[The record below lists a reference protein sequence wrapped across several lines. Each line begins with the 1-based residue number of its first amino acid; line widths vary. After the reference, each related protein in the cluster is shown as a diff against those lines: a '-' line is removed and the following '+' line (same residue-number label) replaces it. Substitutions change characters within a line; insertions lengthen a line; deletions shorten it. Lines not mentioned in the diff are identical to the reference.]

1 MNNLKFQT
9 IIQKKLTLY
18 LYSVFSLLFVAISVF
33 IYLQAQ
39 SNSQLILNKE
49 NQGLINYVQTQVGN
63 RHLLLKSYSHNEFL
77 VTSLVNDEIYK
88 VNSLL
93 ENLTRNKQFQSI
105 AFTDYTGKVKT
116 TTDTKFTK
124 SFDQLDINQ
133 ALIEGQSSI
142 VLLDGKMVFIQPIF
156 YYNTPQGV
164 IIASLPLSQIRQD
177 LKNKFEYPYQITLN
191 DQVLLESNYNS
202 DGNAEK
208 NSVSF
213 DRKITLHIANYIKRD
228 QTLKTNLIFLIFSFP
243 IAFGFWFIIKYLAG
257 TLALRLGKPLNDLI
271 HLIQN
276 NQLDEL
282 SLDSDTMEI
291 QELVSVYN
299 EQIRAIKKASSGL
312 EEKINLRTFELK
324 NTQKDLIKSLDNAKT
339 LTERAQAASKSKGEF
354 LANMSHE
361 IRTPM
366 NGVIG
371 MTDLLMQT
379 SLTSEQYKFAQ
390 TIHSSGNI
398 LLDLINDIL
407 DFSKIEAGKLNIE
420 PIDFNI
426 NQMLEEFVE
435 MMSLRANEKHI
446 FLSHF
451 VDYEITGTHQG
462 DTVRIKQILMNLV
475 GNALKFQENGEISIE
490 VQKSQGYGEHPWYI
504 FHVIDHGIGIN
515 PSQAE
520 QLFDK
525 FSQADGSI
533 TRRFGGT
540 GLGLSISKQLVELMG
555 GTIGVESEEGK
566 GSRFWFKLPIKQNI
580 PYKLNT
586 SYQHQEFAVLSNIN
600 LQSLKLIERHAKQ
613 LNLQM
618 ITLESLDSFEAFK
631 SQKNSTLPL
640 ILDSNSLPD
649 IQFNPNKLNVLENT
663 LFIESTKQT
672 IDHSHI
678 KNLIHISPLIFRSEF
693 YPSILQSKQ
702 LSTPIKYTP
711 KPTIP
716 LVLDS
721 YNQKI
726 LLVEDNPINQ
736 KVAKALFK
744 KLGLSISIAN
754 QGLEAL
760 DFLEQEKFDLVF
772 MDMQMPV
779 MDGLTATREILR
791 RWPHWNTPII
801 AMTANA
807 MTNDKEKCLSAG
819 MADFMTKPV
828 QIKVLREMLIK
839 HTQIVS

>member
-9 IIQKKLTLY
+9 IIQKKLTHY
-18 LYSVFSLLFVAISVF
+18 LYSVFSLSFVAISIF

-39 SNSQLILNKE
+39 NNSQLILNKE
-49 NQGLINYVQTQVGN
+49 NQGLSNFVQTQLGN
-63 RHLLLKSYSHNEFL
+63 RHLILKSYSHNELL
-77 VTSLVNDEIYK
+77 VTSLVNDETYK
-88 VNSLL
+88 VKSLL
-93 ENLTRNKQFQSI
+93 KNLTRNNQFQSI
-105 AFTDYTGKVKT
+105 AFTDYTGKVKA
-116 TTDTKFTK
+116 TTDTTFTHSIDK
-124 SFDQLDINQ
+124 LDINK
-133 ALIEGQSSI
+133 ALIEGQSNI
-142 VLLDGKMVFIQPIF
+142 KLIHGELLFIQPIF
-156 YYNTPQGV
+156 YYSTPQGV
-164 IIASLPLSQIRQD
+164 IIASLPLSHIQQE
-177 LKNKFEYPYQITLN
+177 LQNNLEYPYQIKLN
-191 DQVLLESNYNS
+191 DQVLFESNFNS
-202 DGNAEK
+202 
-208 NSVSF
+208 NSSSEHNSISI
-213 DRKITLHIANYIKRD
+213 DKKITLHIANYIDRD
-228 QTLKTNLIFLIFSFP
+228 KTLKTNILFFILSLP
-243 IAFGFWFIIKYLAG
+243 IAFAFWFIIKYLAG

-271 HLIQN
+271 HLIRDN
-276 NQLDEL
+276 ELDEL
-282 SLDSDTMEI
+282 SLESDTIEI

-299 EQIRAIKKASSGL
+299 EQIKTIKKASSGL

-324 NTQKDLIKSLDNAKT
+324 NTQKDLIKSLANAKT
-339 LTERAQAASKSKGEF
+339 LTERAEAASKSKGEF

-379 SLTSEQYKFAQ
+379 SLTSEQHKFAQ

-435 MMSLRANEKHI
+435 MMSLRANEKRI

-451 VDYEITGTHQG
+451 VDYKITGTHKG

-475 GNALKFQENGEISIE
+475 GNALKFQESGVISIE
-490 VQKSQGYGEHPWYI
+490 VQKSHGYGEHPWYMFNI
-504 FHVIDHGIGIN
+504 IDRGIGIK
-515 PSQAE
+515 PSQVE

-566 GSRFWFKLPIKQNI
+566 GSRFWFKLPLKQNI
-580 PYKLNT
+580 PCILNT
-586 SYQHQEFAVLSNIN
+586 SYQHNKFAILSNIN
-600 LQSLKLIERHAKQ
+600 TESLQLIERHADQ
-613 LNLQM
+613 LNLEM
-618 ITLESLDSFEAFK
+618 VRFDSFEAAKSHQNFK
-631 SQKNSTLPL
+631 LPL
-640 ILDSNSLPD
+640 IIDSNSLPD
-649 IQFNPNKLNVLENT
+649 IQYHPKRLDLLENAIFIDSSKET
-663 LFIESTKQT
+663 LDS
-672 IDHSHI
+672 SHI
-678 KNLIHISPLIFRSEF
+678 KNLVRISPLIFRSEL

-702 LSTPIKYTP
+702 LSAPIKYTP
-711 KPTIP
+711 TLLTPNEVSP
-716 LVLDS
+716 P
-721 YNQKI
+721 NQKI
-726 LLVEDNPINQ
+726 LLVEDNLINQ

-760 DFLEQEKFDLVF
+760 DFLEQEEFDLVF

-807 MTNDKEKCLSAG
+807 MTNDKEKCLNAG
-819 MADFMTKPV
+819 MTDFMTKPV
-828 QIKVLREMLIK
+828 QIKVLKEMLLK
-839 HTQIVS
+839 YT